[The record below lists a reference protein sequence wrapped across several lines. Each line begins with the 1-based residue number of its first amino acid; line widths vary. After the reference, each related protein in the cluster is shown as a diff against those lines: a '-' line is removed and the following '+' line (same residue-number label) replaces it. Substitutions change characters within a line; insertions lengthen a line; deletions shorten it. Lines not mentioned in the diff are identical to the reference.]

1 MADMANSEMIETI
14 ESLQNSL
21 SNIKVFTAVPM
32 GVMLIL
38 YFFSFATAIDRG
50 MYGLLTFEIVTT
62 VLFIFAIIYINK
74 VSFVLLK
81 MRYKNK
87 APYNSV
93 LKFVDYSDL
102 SGKPE
107 DIFTIVETRRHQVK
121 A

>member
-1 MADMANSEMIETI
+1 MADIANSEIIETI

-21 SNIKVFTAVPM
+21 SNIKVFTIIPM
-32 GVMLIL
+32 GIMLLL

-62 VLFIFAIIYINK
+62 ILFVFAIIFINQ

-87 APYNSV
+87 APFNGV
-93 LKFVDYSDL
+93 LLYVDYSDL
-102 SGKPE
+102 SGKPQ
-107 DIFTIVETRRHQVK
+107 DIVNLVESRRSHTSS
-121 A
+121 

>member
-14 ESLQNSL
+14 KSLQNTL
-21 SNIKVFTAVPM
+21 SNIKVFTVVPM

-62 VLFIFAIIYINK
+62 ILFIFAIIYINK

-81 MRYKNK
+81 MRYKNR
-87 APYNSV
+87 APFNGV
-93 LKFVDYSDL
+93 LPYVDYSDL

-107 DIFTIVETRRHQVK
+107 EISNTVETRRHQIK
-121 A
+121 S

>member
-1 MADMANSEMIETI
+1 MADKANSEMIETI

-21 SNIKVFTAVPM
+21 SNIKVFTVVPM

-62 VLFIFAIIYINK
+62 ILFVFAIIYINK
-74 VSFVLLK
+74 VSFVMLK

-87 APYNSV
+87 APFNSV
-93 LKFVDYSDL
+93 LPYVDYSDL
-102 SGKPE
+102 SGKAE
-107 DIFTIVETRRHQVK
+107 DIFKTVEIRRRQAVS
-121 A
+121 